1 MLLSQ
6 PTLNGKLITMNGQ
19 PTSQQKLND
28 KLILPIIIAGGSG
41 TRLWPLSRQCF
52 PKQFL
57 TLDGDDSML
66 QTTLQRL
73 AGIAHQPPMILCHE
87 EHRFAVAEQ
96 LRAKQLPHR
105 GIMLEPVSRNTAPAI
120 ALAAFDAIKN
130 GHDPVLLV
138 LAADHVI
145 RDEAS
150 FCQTVE
156 SANAFAHAGK
166 LVTFGIVPTSPQTG
180 YGYIKR
186 GHAFAQAT
194 DLEASPPTGFI
205 IDKFVEKPD
214 VDTAQAYLESG
225 AYYWNSGIF
234 MFKASVYLAEL
245 HRHRP
250 DIYTACEQALAA
262 PLMDLDFTRID
273 KHAFIDCPAESIDYA
288 VMEPLCNS
296 ASPDDKAIVI
306 PMDCG
311 WSDVGTWSALWEVSS
326 KDSQGNAMRG
336 DVITHRTTNSY
347 IYAQDKLVTILGLD
361 NIVVV
366 ETKDAILIAKQSEVQ
381 HVKAIIEQLDAE
393 QRPELK
399 QHKQVY
405 RPWGQYDELDN
416 GERFLVK
423 RISVNPGERLSLQMH
438 HHRAEHWIVVS
449 GIAKVTKGD
458 EELMLHENQSTY
470 IPVGIVHALE
480 NPGKQPLELIE
491 IQSGNYLGEDD
502 IVRFND
508 KYGRD

>member
-1 MLLSQ
+1 MV
-6 PTLNGKLITMNGQ
+6 
-19 PTSQQKLND
+19 
-28 KLILPIIIAGGSG
+28 
-41 TRLWPLSRQCF
+41 
-52 PKQFL
+52 
-57 TLDGDDSML
+57 
-66 QTTLQRL
+66 
-73 AGIAHQPPMILCHE
+73 LCNE

-96 LRAKQLPHR
+96 LRANQLPHS

-120 ALAAFDAIKN
+120 ALAAFHAIKN
-130 GHDPVLLV
+130 GQDPVLLV

-145 RDEAS
+145 RDEVS

-156 SANAFAHAGK
+156 SANAFAQAGK

-186 GHAFAQAT
+186 GNAFAQTT
-194 DLEASPPTGFI
+194 DLEVSSAGFI

-214 VDTAQAYLESG
+214 IDTAQAYLESG
-225 AYYWNSGIF
+225 EYYWNSGIF

-250 DIYTACEQALAA
+250 DIYNACEQALAS

-288 VMEPLCNS
+288 VMEPLCNTL
-296 ASPDDKAIVI
+296 SPNDKAIVV

-311 WSDVGTWSALWEVSS
+311 WSDVGTWSALWEASS
-326 KDSQGNAMRG
+326 KDTHGNAMRG
-336 DVITHRTTNSY
+336 DVIAHRTKNSY
-347 IYAQDKLVTILGLD
+347 IYAQDKLVTTLGLE
-361 NIVVV
+361 NMVVV

-381 HVKAIIEQLDAE
+381 HVKAIVEQLDAE

-405 RPWGQYDELDN
+405 RPWGKYDALDN

-423 RISVNPGERLSLQMH
+423 RISVNPGEKLSLQMH

-458 EELMLHENQSTY
+458 EELLLNENQSTY
-470 IPVGIVHALE
+470 IPVGMVHALE

-491 IQSGNYLGEDD
+491 IQSGDYLGEDD
-502 IVRFND
+502 IVRFKD